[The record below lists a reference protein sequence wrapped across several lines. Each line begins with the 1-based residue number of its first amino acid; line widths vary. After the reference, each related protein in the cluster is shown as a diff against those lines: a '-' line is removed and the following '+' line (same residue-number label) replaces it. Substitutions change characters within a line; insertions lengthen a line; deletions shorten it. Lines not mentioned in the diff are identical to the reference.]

1 MGYSQLHRPEIL
13 PLRLRQIG
21 TAGASACNWIIN
33 FMVVQVTPVG
43 IANIGWRYY
52 IIYAIFNACFVP
64 VMYFFYPETKGLEL
78 EDVDRLFAYG
88 NVKQMLEA
96 DDFKADDPKR
106 IEDVEHKQNEKVS
119 HIEY

>member
-1 MGYSQLHRPEIL
+1 
-13 PLRLRQIG
+13 
-21 TAGASACNWIIN
+21 
-33 FMVVQVTPVG
+33 MVVQVTPVG

-96 DDFKADDPKR
+96 DDFKVDDPRR
-106 IEDVEHKQNEKVS
+106 IEDVELKQGEKMRD
-119 HIEY
+119 IDY

>member
-1 MGYSQLHRPEIL
+1 
-13 PLRLRQIG
+13 LRLRQIG

-33 FMVVQVTPVG
+33 FMVVQVTPAG

-64 VMYFFYPETKGLEL
+64 IMYFFYPETKGLEL

-88 NVKQMLEA
+88 SVKQMLES
-96 DDFKADDPKR
+96 DDFKADDQRR
-106 IEDVEHKQNEKVS
+106 IEDVEHKQDETMR
-119 HIEY
+119 YTD